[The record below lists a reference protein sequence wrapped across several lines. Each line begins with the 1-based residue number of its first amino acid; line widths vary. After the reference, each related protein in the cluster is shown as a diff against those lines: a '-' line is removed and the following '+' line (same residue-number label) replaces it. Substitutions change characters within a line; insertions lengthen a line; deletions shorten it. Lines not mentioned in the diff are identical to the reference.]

1 MTAESGPPATRP
13 GQDADE
19 SERVPIFGTWRRI
32 YTAVV
37 VCAVLVMAL
46 VYVFSVW
53 PY

>member
-1 MTAESGPPATRP
+1 MTAQGGPPAT
-13 GQDADE
+13 GAGGDADE
-19 SERVPIFGTWRRI
+19 SERVPIFGTWGRI
-32 YTAVV
+32 YAAVV